1 MEVGFIGLGIMGSR
15 MAANLLARGFSLTV
29 HNRTAAKAEELL
41 RQGARWAE
49 RPAAA
54 AAKADVLVTMLADPA
69 AVHAA
74 ALGKEGF
81 LAALRPGTLWI
92 DCSTVDPSFSRR
104 MAQEARGRGVRFL
117 DAPAAGTKGPAEA
130 GQLVFFVGG
139 AAGDLQE
146 AGPLLQAMGRSVLH
160 VGENGMGTSL
170 KMVVNLMLGQ
180 AMAAFAEAL
189 RLGEALGLGK
199 EKLLETLLGGAVA
212 APFLSGKKQKVLAER
227 FEPEFPLKWMAK
239 DLHLAAQA
247 AFECAAAL
255 PCGAAA
261 KELYSLAAA
270 HGWGEQ
276 DFSAI
281 YGFLGRAPAGSPP
294 AGRASAG

>member
-15 MAANLLARGFSLTV
+15 MAANLLARGFSLAV
-29 HNRTAAKAEELL
+29 HNRTAAKAEELV
-41 RQGARWAE
+41 RQGACWAE
-49 RPAAA
+49 GPAAA
-54 AAKADVLVTMLADPA
+54 AAKADILVTMLADPE
-69 AVHAA
+69 AVRTM
-74 ALGKEGF
+74 ALGEGGF
-81 LAALRPGTLWI
+81 LAALRPGALWI

-104 MAQEARGRGVRFL
+104 MAQEARGRRVRFL

-146 AGPLLQAMGRSVLH
+146 ARPLLQAMGRSVLH

-199 EKLLETLLGGAVA
+199 EKLLDTLLGGAVA
-212 APFLSGKKQKVLAER
+212 APFLSGKRQKVLAER

-239 DLHLAAQA
+239 DLHLAAQT
-247 AFECAAAL
+247 AFDCGAVL

-261 KELYSLAAA
+261 KELYALAAA

-281 YGFLGRAPAGSPP
+281 YGFLVLGRPP
-294 AGRASAG
+294 AG